1 MLPRSVD
8 RITLLAFLFATLIL
22 GANWVGVRFS
32 NRELPPFWG
41 AGLRF
46 FAASVILFAVVA
58 LRGIALP
65 RGRALAGAL
74 VFGVLIFGASFALLY
89 WALVAV
95 PAGMTSVV
103 FATLPLITLFV
114 AVVAGFERITAQA
127 ILGALIA
134 IAGLAITFSAQITS
148 DIEVVRLLAVL
159 LAGLVSAI
167 ATVVVKSFP
176 RTHPV
181 ATTAIAMG
189 TGAVF
194 LLVASLIVGEP
205 RVLPAMTDTWL
216 ALAYLVTSSTIGFSL
231 MTVVIL
237 RWTPSA
243 SSYGTVLSPIVA
255 IVLATLLAGEVFG
268 PVFFFGAAVVGVG
281 VYVGA
286 LAKTARVAPVS
297 PEAPATPAG

>member
-8 RITLLAFLFATLIL
+8 RITLLAFAVATLIL

-41 AGLRF
+41 AALRF
-46 FAASVILFAVVA
+46 TAASAILFAVVG
-58 LRGIALP
+58 LRGILLP

-74 VFGVLIFGASFALLY
+74 LAGVLIFGASFALLY

-114 AVVAGFERITAQA
+114 SAVAGFERITTQA
-127 ILGALIA
+127 IIGVLIA
-134 IAGLAITFSAQITS
+134 ITGLGIIFGAQITA
-148 DIEVVRLLAVL
+148 DIEIIRLLAVL
-159 LAGLVSAI
+159 LGGLVSAV

-176 RTHPV
+176 RTHPI
-181 ATTAIAMG
+181 ATTSIAMG

-194 LLVASLIVGEP
+194 LFVASFIAGES
-205 RVLPAMTDTWL
+205 RAVPAATETWL

-231 MTVVIL
+231 MTLVML

-243 SSYGTVLSPIVA
+243 SSYGTVLSPVVA
-255 IVLATLLAGEVFG
+255 IVLATLIAGEIFG
-268 PVFFFGAAVVGVG
+268 PVFFFGAAIVGLG

-286 LAKTARVAPVS
+286 LAKTARVTPIAPG
-297 PEAPATPAG
+297 APATSAD

>member
-41 AGLRF
+41 AALRF
-46 FAASVILFAVVA
+46 AAASFVLFAVVG

-65 RGRALAGAL
+65 RGRALAGAI
-74 VFGVLIFGASFALLY
+74 VYGVLIFGASFALLY

-114 AVVAGFERITAQA
+114 SAVAGFERITTQA

-134 IAGLAITFSAQITS
+134 IAGLAIVFGAQITA
-148 DIEVVRLLAVL
+148 DIEMVRLFAVL
-159 LAGLVSAI
+159 LGGLVSAI
-167 ATVVVKSFP
+167 GTVVVKSFP
-176 RTHPV
+176 RTHPI
-181 ATTAIAMG
+181 ATTSIAMG

-194 LLVASLIVGEP
+194 LVAASFIAGEP
-205 RVLPAMTDTWL
+205 HRVPSATETWL
-216 ALAYLVTSSTIGFSL
+216 ALAYLVASSTIGFSL
-231 MTVVIL
+231 MTLVIL

-268 PVFFFGAAVVGVG
+268 PVFFFGAAIVGVG

-286 LAKTARVAPVS
+286 LAKTALVAPI
-297 PEAPATPAG
+297 ALR

>member
-8 RITLLAFLFATLIL
+8 RVTLLAFLFATLIL

-41 AGLRF
+41 AALRF
-46 FAASVILFAVVA
+46 AAASLILFAVVE

-65 RGRALAGAL
+65 RGRALVGAL
-74 VFGVLIFGASFALLY
+74 VFGALIFGASFALLY

-114 AVVAGFERITAQA
+114 SAVAGFERITTQA

-134 IAGLAITFSAQITS
+134 IAGLAIIFGAQITA
-148 DIEVVRLLAVL
+148 DIEIVRLLAVL
-159 LAGLVSAI
+159 LGGLVSAI

-176 RTHPV
+176 RTHPI
-181 ATTAIAMG
+181 ATTSIAMG

-194 LLVASLIVGEP
+194 LVAASFIAGEP
-205 RVLPAMTDTWL
+205 HGVPSANETWL
-216 ALAYLVTSSTIGFSL
+216 ALAYLVMSSTIGFSL
-231 MTVVIL
+231 MTLVIL

-255 IVLATLLAGEVFG
+255 IVLATLIAGEVFG
-268 PVFFFGAAVVGVG
+268 PVFFFGAAVVGIG

-286 LAKTARVAPVS
+286 LAKTARIPPVT
-297 PEAPATPAG
+297 PDAPATSAD